1 MHIGEAAAALS
12 GRDAAAIH
20 NNNAAICRDFCFTNY
35 KAWSQGKSPHA
46 TGKLRK
52 LVILRLELQMAS
64 SAIDSR
70 DQSTP
75 EAMAD
80 RAIFE
85 RASRRYLKMSAEEFL
100 EKWNNGFFKQH
111 PELAHKAADVA
122 LLLPL
127 LSAR

>member
-1 MHIGEAAAALS
+1 
-12 GRDAAAIH
+12 
-20 NNNAAICRDFCFTNY
+20 
-35 KAWSQGKSPHA
+35 
-46 TGKLRK
+46 
-52 LVILRLELQMAS
+52 MAS
-64 SAIDSR
+64 PVVDR
-70 DQSTP
+70 FDQSALDTV
-75 EAMAD
+75 AG

-85 RASRRYLKMSAEEFL
+85 RASKRYLQMSAEEFL

>member
-1 MHIGEAAAALS
+1 
-12 GRDAAAIH
+12 
-20 NNNAAICRDFCFTNY
+20 
-35 KAWSQGKSPHA
+35 
-46 TGKLRK
+46 
-52 LVILRLELQMAS
+52 MAS
-64 SAIDSR
+64 ALVN
-70 DQSTP
+70 QGTP
-75 EAMAD
+75 ETIAD

-85 RASRRYLKMSAEEFL
+85 RASKRYLQMSTEEFL